1 MFTLNDPDPY
11 DEHDLCPVVVS
22 LAQQNNK
29 RREEWAIGFRIYE
42 VSNDMNMKA
51 YGDSGNKI
59 DSDDDLAAAINM
71 KSEVIRGNKRG
82 NVICFR
88 SL

>member
-1 MFTLNDPDPY
+1 MFCLNDPDPY

-42 VSNDMNMKA
+42 VSNIMSMNA
-51 YGDSGNKI
+51 LDDSGFEVT
-59 DSDDDLAAAINM
+59 SDDDPAAAINM
-71 KSEVIRGNKRG
+71 KPEVIN
-82 NVICFR
+82 
-88 SL
+88 